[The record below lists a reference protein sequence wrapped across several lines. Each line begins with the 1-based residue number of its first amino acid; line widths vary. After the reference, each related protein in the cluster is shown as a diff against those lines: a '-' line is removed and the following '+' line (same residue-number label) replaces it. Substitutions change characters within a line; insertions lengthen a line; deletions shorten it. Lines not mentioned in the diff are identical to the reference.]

1 MKIKVL
7 VDNMP
12 HPEKP
17 SLVAEHGLSFYVET
31 RHEKILLD
39 VGASDKFMRN
49 AHNLGI
55 EIADVDVLVLSHAH
69 KDHTGG
75 LAHFLQNN
83 SKAKVYLSANINGS
97 GYYSNRRKDMRDIS
111 IDYGLLMANKER
123 FEAVADNIRLSPTVR
138 IIGKIPVSHSL
149 PKADR
154 TLFAGDAPDTFNHE
168 IALLISEGDQTVLMS
183 SCTHLGLL
191 NTLEACAPVVPRV
204 FIGGLHLVDSDE
216 DNCFESD
223 EDYASMAE
231 MINSRYPGIQIYTG
245 HCTGSRAKCVL
256 KSLLP
261 DHFHVFHTGY
271 EWKYPSD

>member
-1 MKIKVL
+1 
-7 VDNMP
+7 MP

-31 RHEKILLD
+31 GHEKILLD

-111 IDYGLLMANKER
+111 IDYGLLMDDKER
-123 FEAVADNIRLSPTVR
+123 FEPVADNIWLSPAVR
-138 IIGKIPVSHSL
+138 IIGKIPVGHSL
-149 PKADR
+149 PKADG
-154 TLFAGDAPDTFNHE
+154 TLFAGDSPDTFNHE

-231 MINSRYPGIQIYTG
+231 MINSRYPGMHIYTG

-261 DHFHVFHTGY
+261 DHFHVFYTGY